1 MTALRKQVGQLLI
14 AGLEGPELTPLER
27 SWLKLIQPGG
37 VILFRRNIEEA
48 IQTYHLLADVSF
60 IFLHAAPPL
69 RRS

>member
-14 AGLEGPELTPLER
+14 AGLEGPELTPLEK

-48 IQTYHLLADVSF
+48 AQTLSIAGRSEFALLC
-60 IFLHAAPPL
+60 AALPL